1 MQQDNGCKSF
11 NFTAMTNHLT
21 CTWSEN
27 LLQQTRQA
35 IEEMPLTPGGNLHFK
50 HPTLGYAYTTLDDL
64 SHGRLLLRSKTG
76 SDDHQ
81 FAEVEAL
88 LQAGWAID

>member
-1 MQQDNGCKSF
+1 
-11 NFTAMTNHLT
+11 MTTHLI

-27 LLQQTRQA
+27 LLKQTREA
-35 IEEMPLTPGGNLHFK
+35 IEQIPVTPDGQLHFK
-50 HPTLGYAYTTLDDL
+50 HPTLGYAYVTIDDL
-64 SHGRLLLRSKTG
+64 VHDRLVLRSKTG
-76 SDDHQ
+76 SDEHR

>member
-1 MQQDNGCKSF
+1 
-11 NFTAMTNHLT
+11 MTTHLI

-27 LLQQTRQA
+27 LLKQTREV
-35 IEEMPLTPGGNLHFK
+35 IEQIPVTPDGQLHFK
-50 HPTLGYAYTTLDDL
+50 HPTLGYAYVTIDDL
-64 SHGRLLLRSKTG
+64 VHDRLVLRSKTG
-76 SDDHQ
+76 SDEHR